1 MPPPEIRVLA
11 DRGALARAAAE
22 VFTSAAAAAGERG
35 DFFRVALAGGST
47 PRDLYRLLADEDEP
61 FRARIP
67 WEAVVVFWGDER
79 HVPPDHPDSNYR
91 MARETLLERAPIS
104 ADNVHR
110 IHAEEPDAAVAAAQ
124 YEATLAAAFRLAPLA
139 PDAAPR
145 FDLILLGLGPEG
157 HTASL
162 FPGSPAL
169 HDGGH
174 LVAAPWVE
182 KLAAFRITLTPR
194 ALNAAARVLFLVAGE
209 DKAPA
214 VREVLA
220 GGAPPDRYP
229 ARVVQP
235 TDGELLW
242 LLDPEAAKLLP
253 PGSPGADPAA
263 R

>member
-1 MPPPEIRVLA
+1 MAAETHVLA
-11 DRGALARAAAE
+11 DRGAIARAAAE
-22 VFTSAAAAAGERG
+22 IFASAARAATERG
-35 DFFRVALAGGST
+35 DFFRVALSGGST
-47 PRDLYRLLADEDEP
+47 PRDLFQLLAAEDQP
-61 FRARIP
+61 YRARIP
-67 WEAVVVFWGDER
+67 WEAVHVFWGDER

-110 IHAEEPDAAVAAAQ
+110 IHAEEPDAAAAAAE
-124 YEATLAAAFRLAPLA
+124 YEATLAAAFRLAAGAL
-139 PDAAPR
+139 PR
-145 FDLILLGLGPEG
+145 FDLVLLGLGPEG

-169 HDGGH
+169 HDETH

-194 ALNAAARVLFLVAGE
+194 ALNAAAHVLFLVAGE

-214 VREVLA
+214 VREVLHGDA
-220 GGAPPDRYP
+220 AVDAVP

-235 TDGELLW
+235 VAGELTW
-242 LLDPEAAKLLP
+242 LLDPAAAALLP
-253 PGSPGADPAA
+253 
-263 R
+263 